1 MNALVQEILSGFDS
15 LPNSEPIEVAVEIL
29 KRVVKVDFPPL
40 TDKDLALKAEEL
52 FLALDHQEAEYER
65 SCTGI

>member
-15 LPNSEPIEVAVEIL
+15 LPDSEQIEVAVEIL
-29 KRVVKVDFPPL
+29 KRVVNVDFPPL
-40 TDKDLALKAEEL
+40 TNQDLALKSEEL

-65 SCTGI
+65 SYTGI